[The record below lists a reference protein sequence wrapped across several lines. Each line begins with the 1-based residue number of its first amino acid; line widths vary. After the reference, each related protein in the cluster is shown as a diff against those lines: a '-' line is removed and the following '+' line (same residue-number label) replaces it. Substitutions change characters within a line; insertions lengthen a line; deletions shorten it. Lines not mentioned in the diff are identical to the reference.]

1 MIIKDRYNLTLKEN
15 IFLAKKTIVET
26 IYNSAKLE
34 RLHVTFPDTYSIY
47 YKIGVSSA
55 IIEEIATVLNLK
67 YAWQYVLANID
78 KSIDLNF
85 ICNVH
90 REIAKDE
97 AISWGELRTGG
108 VGISGTDYKPPIP
121 VGDEVINKL
130 DVFNQMTSDTDR
142 AVERMLWMF
151 KQQLFWDGNKR
162 TSMMVAN
169 KDLIEHGRGI
179 ISVEEKDIP
188 DFNRLL
194 SRFYSFDEKDNLK
207 EFICEKAI
215 HGITFEKDEARKELI
230 LE

>member
-34 RLHVTFPDTYSIY
+34 GLHVTFTDTYSIY

-55 IIEEIATVLNLK
+55 RIEEIATVLNLK

-97 AISWGELRTGG
+97 AISG
-108 VGISGTDYKPPIP
+108 
-121 VGDEVINKL
+121 
-130 DVFNQMTSDTDR
+130 M
-142 AVERMLWMF
+142 
-151 KQQLFWDGNKR
+151 
-162 TSMMVAN
+162 
-169 KDLIEHGRGI
+169 
-179 ISVEEKDIP
+179 
-188 DFNRLL
+188 
-194 SRFYSFDEKDNLK
+194 
-207 EFICEKAI
+207 
-215 HGITFEKDEARKELI
+215 
-230 LE
+230 